1 MTKYNTLNVK
11 LSNSRLKSRMKND
24 TEVTS
29 KFSANVIYVSNG
41 ETNFPHK
48 LFLSSVSSNVICGS
62 NDETNFTRQ
71 LLLLLLLLLLLS
83 LLFLLLLLLLLLL
96 LSDTKVSRI
105 HKSFANGSSANIKFL
120 KTPLS
125 NIVQLGEL
133 LTDLIE

>member
-41 ETNFPHK
+41 ETNFLHK

-62 NDETNFTRQ
+62 NDETNFTCQ
-71 LLLLLLLLLLLS
+71 
-83 LLFLLLLLLLLLL
+83 LLLLLLLLL

-133 LTDLIE
+133 LTDSIE

>member
-41 ETNFPHK
+41 ETNFLHK

-62 NDETNFTRQ
+62 NDETNFTCQ
-71 LLLLLLLLLLLS
+71 
-83 LLFLLLLLLLLLL
+83 LLLLL

-133 LTDLIE
+133 LTDSIE

>member
-41 ETNFPHK
+41 ETNFLHK

-62 NDETNFTRQ
+62 NDETNFTCQ
-71 LLLLLLLLLLLS
+71 
-83 LLFLLLLLLLLLL
+83 LLLLLLLLLL

-133 LTDLIE
+133 LTDSIE

>member
-62 NDETNFTRQ
+62 NDETNFTCQ
-71 LLLLLLLLLLLS
+71 
-83 LLFLLLLLLLLLL
+83 LLLLLLLLLL